1 MNIFKTIG
9 LSVMTMVV
17 VTKAN
22 DKVYLGDVKSLTFQR
37 GAMTVGGGRTP
48 PIQQMNC
55 VGGTGAG
62 YSHVHPSTIQCE
74 NRGSDGNDIQWECK
88 GELLEGFR
96 FGSTMVA
103 CEGYSTATDPYIMTG
118 SCGVEYTIERVGGKT
133 TSSGNDYGLIFLFLF
148 IIIMFVSVSCDKPT
162 GGYQSRRYG
171 DGSSNFWPGAAAG
184 YMAGSYSRNRGSG
197 WGGGV
202 GGGGGGGT
210 HRMATGFGGT
220 RRR

>member
-1 MNIFKTIG
+1 MNILKLIG
-9 LSVMTMVV
+9 MCVMTMVV
-17 VTKAN
+17 VTKAK

-118 SCGVEYTIERVGGKT
+118 LLDRTRPACVFATCPMKSGSNLFSFACHAVLFARTRVHP
-133 TSSGNDYGLIFLFLF
+133 LI
-148 IIIMFVSVSCDKPT
+148 
-162 GGYQSRRYG
+162 R
-171 DGSSNFWPGAAAG
+171 AA
-184 YMAGSYSRNRGSG
+184 
-197 WGGGV
+197 
-202 GGGGGGGT
+202 
-210 HRMATGFGGT
+210 
-220 RRR
+220 